1 MTWNAKRFANEGK
14 IKMEY
19 EIQAAAPEEADFFYS
34 NPEMDKELGC
44 IGHLR
49 GDFGQ
54 NGKAFWTSWWEHQS
68 DLKTDIFKEEFDD
81 LINMLRENGILK
93 DMHSMVECCRMH
105 PEARIPG
112 SRLPETYGFRVI
124 TDKYRYYFRC
134 FPHGGD
140 YNFYVYTYQDKALRQ
155 LERAKADRQPIT
167 PIKKQHEPGR

>member
-1 MTWNAKRFANEGK
+1 MTWNVRQINERRE

-54 NGKAFWTSWWEHQS
+54 SGKAFWTSWWEHQS
-68 DLKTDIFKEEFDD
+68 DLKTDAFKEEFDN
-81 LINMLRENGILK
+81 LINSLRENGILK
-93 DMHSMVECCRMH
+93 DMHSMAEYCFAH

-112 SRLPETYGFRVI
+112 SRLPETYGFRAV
-124 TDKYRYYFRC
+124 TDKYRYFFRC
-134 FPHGGD
+134 FPHKGD
-140 YNFYVYTYQDKALRQ
+140 NNFYIYTYQDKALRQ
-155 LERAKADRQPIT
+155 LERAKEERRSIAP
-167 PIKKQHEPGR
+167 KKKHHEPER